1 MKHLYKS
8 IAVCLLS
15 AASMSA
21 VAEEKPMNM
30 QSGQSAGQGMNKGM
44 NMGMSEE
51 MKDKQARA
59 KQQYILKRDEL
70 SDQIRDEKNAKKKQ
84 ALMDEQLQ
92 LIKDHQEKKRMMK
105 KKMMKKHM
113 NKMMNKKK
121 SMNM

>member
-105 KKMMKKHM
+105 KRL
-113 NKMMNKKK
+113 
-121 SMNM
+121 